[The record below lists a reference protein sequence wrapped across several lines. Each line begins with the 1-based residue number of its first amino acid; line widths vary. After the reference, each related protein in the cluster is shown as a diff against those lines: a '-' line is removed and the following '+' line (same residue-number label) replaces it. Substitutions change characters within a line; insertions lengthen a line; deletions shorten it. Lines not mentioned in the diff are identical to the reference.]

1 MLERKYTFI
10 DLFAGCGGLSEGFLQ
25 SNKYEAL
32 AHVEWELPMVNTL
45 RKRIVDRWGETE
57 EDAKKKV
64 VLFDI
69 QRTDELIYGNWSQR
83 SIMEYAANNAKE
95 AQCGLKSIVGNSKV
109 DVIIGGPPCQAY
121 SIHGRATD
129 GDSMKDDYRNY
140 LFESFVKVVDAFKP
154 SIFVFENVTGMLSA
168 KPGGKPIVDRI
179 YNAFKEIGYDILPP
193 GSFKHAIFD
202 ANDYDVPQS
211 RKRVILFGV
220 KNDSAISLDNLY
232 EGLKNQ
238 RSLNAKLTVKDA
250 IGALPPIY
258 PLSTVI
264 KEKGRNVSHYAT
276 DNSDLFHQPRH
287 CSSRDI
293 EIIQTWIGNNMNEC
307 TQKEAIQFYKKVTGR
322 DTLYLKY
329 RNLEFDK
336 PSPTIVAHL
345 HKDGYMFIH
354 PDIKQAR
361 FITIREA
368 ALLMSFPADFEFVG
382 SRASCY
388 KMIGNA
394 VPVNFA
400 TAIAN
405 SIYKVLH
412 N

>member
-1 MLERKYTFI
+1 MSERKYTFI

-25 SNKYEAL
+25 SGNYEAL
-32 AHVEWELPMVNTL
+32 AHIEWELPMVNTL
-45 RKRIVDRWGETE
+45 RKRIVDRWGGTE
-57 EDAKKKV
+57 EDIKKKV

-69 QRTDELIYGNWSQR
+69 QQTDELIYGNWSQK
-83 SIMEYAANNAKE
+83 SISEYAAENAKE
-95 AQCGLKSIVGNSKV
+95 AQLGLKSIIGDSKV
-109 DVIIGGPPCQAY
+109 DLIIGGPPCQAY

-129 GDSMKDDYRNY
+129 SDSMKDDYRNY

-154 SIFVFENVTGMLSA
+154 GVFVFENVTGMLSA

-179 YNAFKEIGYDILPP
+179 HKAFKEIGYNVLPP
-193 GSFKHAIFD
+193 NSFKDAVFN
-202 ANDYDVPQS
+202 ANDFNVPQN

-220 KNDSAISLDNLY
+220 RNDSKISLNSLY
-232 EGLKNQ
+232 ESLTNQ
-238 RSLNAKLTVKDA
+238 RNLNGKLTVRDA
-250 IGALPPIY
+250 IGSLPPIY
-258 PLSTVI
+258 ALPTVT
-264 KEKGRNVSHYAT
+264 KEKGRNISHYAT
-276 DNSDLFHQPRH
+276 DNKDLFHQPRH

-293 EIIQTWIGNNMNEC
+293 ETIQAWIGNNMNDC
-307 TQKEAIQFYKKVTGR
+307 TQKEAIQFYKKITGR

-345 HKDGYMFIH
+345 QKDGYMFIH
-354 PDIKQAR
+354 PDIRQSR
-361 FITIREA
+361 FITVREA
-368 ALLMSFPADFEFVG
+368 ALLMSFPEDFEFVG

-400 TAIAN
+400 TAIAK
-405 SIYKVLH
+405 SVYKVLH
-412 N
+412 K